1 MSESVLIIG
10 GGVCGIQAA
19 LDLGDKGHHV
29 YLVEKE
35 PSIGGRM
42 ALLDKVFPTNDCS
55 ICILAPK
62 MITCFNHPNIDVLT
76 CSEVEQVKG
85 KSGNFHVKVRRKAR
99 YVDENKCTGCDACTR
114 ECVLAGKIP
123 DEWNEGFSTRGASY
137 IPFMQAVPRVAIIDP
152 ERCLLL
158 TKGKCKS
165 KCVDACQRGAID
177 FDMKDK
183 VDTLDVGAIIAATG
197 LTIYDPTD
205 VTEYGYGRFDNVIH
219 SMEYERLI
227 NASGPTGGHL
237 QRRSDGERPKRIA
250 YIQCVGA
257 RDVRS
262 GHPYCCSV
270 CCMYATK
277 DAMLAYMHHDDTENF
292 IFYTDLR
299 AFGRGFDEY
308 IKRGKD
314 EYRIKYIRARPGEV
328 TEDMETKNLRV
339 WYDDTETGGVKNME
353 VDMVVL
359 SVAFIPPPG
368 IEDLAKV
375 LGVDMDEYKFFK
387 ADDDLLAPMDTNV
400 AGIYIAGACTRPM
413 DVTDA
418 VTQGGGAADR
428 AAQSIREYA
437 RKTPVNVGVGRQEVG
452 HGG

>member
-1 MSESVLIIG
+1 MSDSVLVIG

-19 LDLGDKGHHV
+19 LDLGDKGLKV
-29 YLVEKE
+29 KMVERE

-62 MITCFNHPNIDVLT
+62 MITCFNHPNVEVLT
-76 CSEVEQVKG
+76 CAEVVGVKG
-85 KSGNFHVKVRRKAR
+85 KAGDFKVKVRKKAR
-99 YVDENKCTGCDACTR
+99 YVDEDKCTGCDACTQA
-114 ECVLAGKIP
+114 CVLAGRIP
-123 DEWNEGFSTRGASY
+123 DEWNQNFGTRGASY
-137 IPFMQAVPRVAIIDP
+137 IPFMQAVPRVAIIDG
-152 ERCLLL
+152 EKCLRL

-165 KCVDACQRGAID
+165 PCLEACLRNAID
-177 FDMKDK
+177 FEQEDEV
-183 VDTLDVGAIIAATG
+183 VDLEVGSIIVATG
-197 LTIYDPTD
+197 LDMYDPTP
-205 VTEYGYGRFDNVIH
+205 VTEYGYGRFANVIH

-227 NASGPTGGHL
+227 NASGPTGGHITPPP
-237 QRRSDGERPKRIA
+237 DGERPKRIA

-277 DAMLAYMHHDDTENF
+277 DAMLAYMHHDDTENY

-308 IKRGKD
+308 IKRGAD
-314 EYRIKYIRARPGEV
+314 EYKINYIRARPGEI
-328 TEDMETKNLRV
+328 TEDPVTKNLFV
-339 WYDDTETGGVKNME
+339 WYDDTEGGGVKSME

-359 SVAFIPPPG
+359 STAFVPPRG
-368 IEDLAKV
+368 IEELAAV
-375 LGVDMDEYKFFK
+375 LGVELDEYDFFK
-387 ADDDLLAPMDTNV
+387 ASDDLLAPMDSCV
-400 AGIYIAGACTRPM
+400 PGIYIAGACTRPM

-428 AAQSIREYA
+428 AAQAIA
-437 RKTPVNVGVGRQEVG
+437 QC
-452 HGG
+452 GGKPPAKAGAGDRR

>member
-1 MSESVLIIG
+1 MSESVLVIG

-19 LDLGDKGHHV
+19 LDLGDKGHQV
-29 YLVEKE
+29 YMVEKE

-62 MITCFNHPNIDVLT
+62 MITCFNHRNVEVLT
-76 CSEVEQVKG
+76 CSEVEEVKG
-85 KSGNFHVKVRRKAR
+85 KAGDFKVKVHRASRC
-99 YVDENKCTGCDACTR
+99 VDEKACTGCGACT
-114 ECVLAGKIP
+114 EACVMAGKIS
-123 DEWNEGFSTRGASY
+123 DEWNEGFGTRGAAY
-137 IPFMQAVPRVAIIDP
+137 IPFMQAVPRVAIIDS

-158 TKGKCKS
+158 AKGKCKK
-165 KCVDACQRGAID
+165 KCVEACQRGAID
-177 FDMKDK
+177 FEMKDET
-183 VDTLDVGAIIAATG
+183 VELDVGAIIVATG
-197 LTIYDPTD
+197 LTTYDPTE

-219 SMEYERLI
+219 GMEYERLI
-227 NASGPTGGHL
+227 NASGPTGGHVT
-237 QRRSDGERPKRIA
+237 RRSDGERPRRIA

-277 DAMLAYMHHDDTENF
+277 DAMLAYMHHDDTENY

-308 IKRGKD
+308 IKRGQD
-314 EYRIKYIRARPGEV
+314 EYKIKYIRARPGEI
-328 TEDMETKNLRV
+328 TEDPETKNLHV
-339 WYDDTETGGVKNME
+339 WYDDTEGGGVKSME
-353 VDMVVL
+353 VDMAVL
-359 SVAFIPPPG
+359 STAFVPPPG
-368 IEDLAKV
+368 IERLAEV
-375 LGVDMDEYKFFK
+375 LGVGVGDCNFFK
-387 ADDDLLAPMDTNV
+387 ASDDLLAPMDTTV
-400 AGIYIAGACTRPM
+400 PGIYIAGACTRPM

-428 AAQSIREYA
+428 AAQTIVEYA
-437 RKTPVNVGVGRQEVG
+437 DKAPAKAGAGR
-452 HGG
+452 

>member
-1 MSESVLIIG
+1 MSDSVLIIG

-19 LDLGDKGHHV
+19 LDLGDKGRHV

-62 MITCFNHPNIDVLT
+62 MITCFNHPNVDVLT
-76 CSEVEQVKG
+76 CTEVVDVKG
-85 KSGNFHVKVRRKAR
+85 KVGDFKVKLRRKAR
-99 YVDENKCTGCDACTR
+99 RVDEDKCTGCGSCAE
-114 ECVLAGKIP
+114 ECVLAGRIP
-123 DEWNEGFSTRGASY
+123 DEWNEGFGTRGAAY
-137 IPFMQAVPRVAIIDP
+137 IPFMQAVPRAAIIDP
-152 ERCLLL
+152 DRCLFI
-158 TKGKCKS
+158 TKGKCKQ
-165 KCVDACQRGAID
+165 KCLAACQRGAID
-177 FDMKDK
+177 FGQK
-183 VDTLDVGAIIAATG
+183 DTLETIDAGAIIVATG
-197 LTIYDPTD
+197 LTIYDPTE

-227 NASGPTGGHL
+227 NASGPTGGHIK
-237 QRRSDGERPKRIA
+237 RRSDGERPKRIA

-277 DAMLAYMHHDDTENF
+277 DAMLAYMHHDDTKNY
-292 IFYTDLR
+292 ILYTDIR

-308 IKRGKD
+308 INRGRD
-314 EYRIKYIRARPGEV
+314 EYGIEYIRARPGEV
-328 TEDMETKNLRV
+328 TEDAETKNLCV
-339 WYDDTETGGVKNME
+339 WYDDTESGEVKKLE

-359 SVAFIPPPG
+359 SVAFVPPT
-368 IEDLAKV
+368 ESKDLASI
-375 LGVDMDEYKFFK
+375 LGINIDEYKFFK
-387 ADDDLLAPMDTNV
+387 AIDDMLAPMDTNV
-400 AGIYIAGACTRPM
+400 PGIYIAGACTRPM

-418 VTQGGGAADR
+418 VTQGGAAADR
-428 AAQSIREYA
+428 AAQAIKQHSGKSPA
-437 RKTPVNVGVGRQEVG
+437 KAGAGR
-452 HGG
+452 

>member
-19 LDLGDKGHHV
+19 LDLGDKGMHV
-29 YLVEKE
+29 YMVEKQ

-62 MITCFNHPNIDVLT
+62 MITC
-76 CSEVEQVKG
+76 SEVEGLTG
-85 KSGNFHVKVRRKAR
+85 KAGNFKVKVRKRAR
-99 YVDENKCTGCDACTR
+99 HVDETKCTGCDACTQA
-114 ECVLAGKIP
+114 CALAGRIP
-123 DEWNEGFSTRGASY
+123 DEWNQNFSMRGAAY
-137 IPFMQAVPRVAIIDP
+137 IPFMQAVPRVAIIDE

-158 TKGKCKS
+158 SKGKCKS
-165 KCVDACQRGAID
+165 QCIEACQRGAID
-177 FDMKDK
+177 FKQK
-183 VDTLDVGAIIAATG
+183 EEVVTLEVGAVIVATG
-197 LTIYDPTD
+197 LDIYDPTP
-205 VTEYGYGRFDNVIH
+205 VTEYGYGRFANVIH

-237 QRRSDGERPKRIA
+237 KRRSDDERPKRIA

-277 DAMLAYMHHDDTENF
+277 DSMLAYMHHDDTENI

-308 IKRGKD
+308 IRRGAD
-314 EYRIKYIRARPGEV
+314 EYGITYVRARPGEI
-328 TEDMETKNLRV
+328 TEDPETKNLYV
-339 WYDDTETGGVKNME
+339 WYDDTESGGVKKME

-359 SVAFIPPPG
+359 STAFVPPPG
-368 IEDLAKV
+368 IEKLGEA
-375 LGVDMDEYKFFK
+375 LGVKMDEFDFFK
-387 ADDDLLAPMDTNV
+387 AQDDLLAPMDTNV
-400 AGIYIAGACTRPM
+400 PGIYIAGACTRPM

-428 AAQSIREYA
+428 AAQAINDFVG
-437 RKTPVNVGVGRQEVG
+437 KTSAKAGSVR
-452 HGG
+452 

>member
-1 MSESVLIIG
+1 MSEAVLIIG

-19 LDLGDKGHHV
+19 LDLGDKGHKV
-29 YLVEKE
+29 YIVEKK

-62 MITCFNHPNIDVLT
+62 MIMCFGHPNVEVLT
-76 CSEVEQVKG
+76 CAEVEEVKG
-85 KSGNFHVKVRRKAR
+85 KVGDFKVKVRKKAR
-99 YVDENKCTGCDACTR
+99 YVDETKCTGCDSCTQA
-114 ECVLAGKIP
+114 CVLKGRIP
-123 DEWNEGFSTRGASY
+123 DEWNEGFGTRAAAY
-137 IPFMQAVPRVAIIDP
+137 IPFMQAVPRVAIID
-152 ERCLLL
+152 EEKCLKL

-165 KCVDACQRGAID
+165 PCLEACLRNAID
-177 FDMKDK
+177 FEQKDE
-183 VDTLDVGAIIAATG
+183 VVTLEVGAIIAATG
-197 LTIYDPTD
+197 LTMYDPTS
-205 VTEYGYGRFDNVIH
+205 VSEYGYGRFPNVVH

-237 QRRSDGERPKRIA
+237 KRRSDDQRPKRIA

-257 RDVRS
+257 RDIRS

-277 DAMLAYMHHDDTENF
+277 DAMLAYMHHDDTENV

-308 IKRGKD
+308 IKRGEA
-314 EYRIKYIRARPGEV
+314 EYGIKYVRARPGEV
-328 TEDMETKNLRV
+328 TEDPETKNLFV
-339 WYDDTETGGVKNME
+339 WYDDTESGGVKKME
-353 VDMVVL
+353 ADMVVL
-359 SVAFIPPPG
+359 STAFVPQPG
-368 IEDLAKV
+368 IEKLAAV
-375 LGVDMDEYKFFK
+375 LGVEMDAFNFFK
-387 ADDDLLAPMDTNV
+387 AADDLLAPMDTNV
-400 AGIYIAGACTRPM
+400 PGIYIAGACTRPM

-428 AAQSIREYA
+428 AAQAISEY
-437 RKTPVNVGVGRQEVG
+437 VGKAPAKAGGGR
-452 HGG
+452 

>member
-1 MSESVLIIG
+1 MMSESVLIIG

-62 MITCFNHPNIDVLT
+62 MIMCFNHPNVDVLT
-76 CSEVEQVKG
+76 CTEVTELKG
-85 KSGNFHVKVRRKAR
+85 KAGDFKVRVKRKAR
-99 YVDENKCTGCDACTR
+99 HVSEKDCTGCGSCAE

-123 DEWNEGFSTRGASY
+123 DEWNQGFGKRGAAY
-137 IPFMQAVPRVAIIDP
+137 IPFMQAVPRVAIIDE

-165 KCVDACQRGAID
+165 KCIEACLRGAID
-177 FDMKDK
+177 FEQEDEEI
-183 VDTLDVGAIIAATG
+183 TLDAGAVIVATG
-197 LTIYDPTD
+197 LTIYDPTP
-205 VTEYGYGRFDNVIH
+205 VTEYGYGRFANVIH
-219 SMEYERLI
+219 AMEYERLI

-237 QRRSDGERPKRIA
+237 ERRSDGERPRRIA

-257 RDVRS
+257 RDVRC
-262 GHPYCCSV
+262 GNPYCCSV

-277 DAMLAYMHHDDTENF
+277 DAMLAFMHHNDTENY

-314 EYRIKYIRARPGEV
+314 EYRIEYIRARPGEI
-328 TEDMETKNLRV
+328 TEDPDTKNLYV
-339 WYDDTETGGVKNME
+339 WYDDTESGGVKSME

-359 SVAFIPPPG
+359 STAFVPPAG
-368 IEDLAKV
+368 IEELAKV
-375 LGVDMDEYKFFK
+375 LGIDINEYSFFK
-387 ADDDLLAPMDTNV
+387 AADDLLAPMDTDV
-400 AGIYIAGACTRPM
+400 HGIYIAGACTRPM

-428 AAQSIREYA
+428 AAQAIREYA
-437 RKTPVNVGVGRQEVG
+437 RKAPAKAGRG
-452 HGG
+452 R

>member
-1 MSESVLIIG
+1 MSDSVLIIG

-19 LDLGDKGHHV
+19 LDLAYKGHHV

-62 MITCFNHPNIDVLT
+62 MITCFNHPNVDVLT
-76 CSEVEQVKG
+76 CSEVVAVKG
-85 KSGNFHVKVRRKAR
+85 KVGDFKARVRRKAR
-99 YVDENKCTGCDACTR
+99 YVDEDKCTGCGSCME

-123 DEWNEGFSTRGASY
+123 DEWNEGFGTRSAAY
-137 IPFMQAVPRVAIIDP
+137 IPFMQAVPRVAIIDS

-158 TKGKCKS
+158 AKDKCKK

-177 FDMKDK
+177 FEQKD
-183 VDTLDVGAIIAATG
+183 VVETIDVGAIIVATG
-197 LTIYDPTD
+197 LTIYDPTE

-237 QRRSDGERPKRIA
+237 KRRSDGERPKRIA

-277 DAMLAYMHHDDTENF
+277 DAMLAYMHHDDTENI

-308 IKRGKD
+308 IRRGAD
-314 EYRIKYIRARPGEV
+314 EYGITYVRARPGEV
-328 TEDMETKNLRV
+328 TEDPETKNLYV
-339 WYDDTETGGVKNME
+339 WYDDTESGGVKSME

-359 SVAFIPPPG
+359 STAFVPPPG
-368 IEDLAKV
+368 IQILAEV
-375 LGVDMDEYKFFK
+375 LGVEIDEHEFFK
-387 ADDDLLAPMDTNV
+387 AEDNLLAPMDTNV
-400 AGIYIAGACTRPM
+400 PGIFIAGACTRPM

-428 AAQSIREYA
+428 AAQSIIEFTGKA
-437 RKTPVNVGVGRQEVG
+437 PAKAGSGR
-452 HGG
+452 

>member
-1 MSESVLIIG
+1 MSEAVLVIG

-19 LDLGDKGHHV
+19 LDLGDKGHKV
-29 YLVEKE
+29 FMVEKE

-62 MITCFNHPNIDVLT
+62 MITCFNHPNVEVLT
-76 CSEVEQVKG
+76 CSEVEELKG
-85 KSGNFHVKVRRKAR
+85 KAGDFKVKVRRKSR
-99 YVDENKCTGCDACTR
+99 YVDEKACTGCGACTE
-114 ECVLAGKIP
+114 ECVLAGRIP
-123 DEWNEGFSTRGASY
+123 DEWNEGFGTRGAAY
-137 IPFMQAVPRVAIIDP
+137 IPFMQAVPRAAIIDP

-158 TKGKCKS
+158 TKGKCKQ
-165 KCVDACQRGAID
+165 KCIEACQRGALD
-177 FDMKDK
+177 FEMKDE
-183 VDTLDVGAIIAATG
+183 VVELNAGAVIVATG
-197 LTIYDPTD
+197 LTMYDPTE
-205 VTEYGYGRFDNVIH
+205 VTEYGYGRYENVIH

-237 QRRSDGERPKRIA
+237 KRRSDGERPKRIA

-257 RDVRS
+257 RDLRS

-277 DAMLAYMHHDDTENF
+277 DAMLAYMHHDDTENV

-308 IKRGKD
+308 IKRGED
-314 EYRIKYIRARPGEV
+314 EYKIKYMRARPGEI
-328 TEDMETKNLRV
+328 TEDPATKNLYV
-339 WYDDTETGGVKNME
+339 WYDDTEAGGVKSME
-353 VDMVVL
+353 ADMVVL
-359 SVAFIPPPG
+359 STAFCPPPG
-368 IEDLAKV
+368 IEKLADA
-375 LGVDMDEYKFFK
+375 LGVKMDEFDFFK
-387 ADDDLLAPMDTNV
+387 AADDLLAPMDTNV
-400 AGIYIAGACTRPM
+400 PGIFIAGACSRPM

-428 AAQSIREYA
+428 AAQTIREYA
-437 RKTPVNVGVGRQEVG
+437 DKAPVKAGAGR
-452 HGG
+452 

>member
-1 MSESVLIIG
+1 MSESVLVIG

-19 LDLGDKGHHV
+19 LDLGEKGHQV
-29 YLVEKE
+29 YMVEKE

-62 MITCFNHPNIDVLT
+62 MITCFNHRNVEVLT
-76 CSEVEQVKG
+76 CSEVEEVKG
-85 KSGNFHVKVRRKAR
+85 NAGDFKVKVRRRSR
-99 YVDENKCTGCDACTR
+99 YVDEKQCTGCGDCA
-114 ECVLAGKIP
+114 EACVLAGRIP
-123 DEWNEGFSTRGASY
+123 DEWNEGFGKRGAAY

-158 TKGKCKS
+158 TKEKCKQ
-165 KCVDACQRGAID
+165 KCVEACQRGALD
-177 FDMKDK
+177 FEMKDE
-183 VDTLDVGAIIAATG
+183 VVELNVGAIIVATG
-197 LTIYDPTD
+197 LTMYDPTE
-205 VTEYGYGRFDNVIH
+205 VTEYGYGRFANVIH

-237 QRRSDGERPKRIA
+237 KRRSDDERPKRIG

-277 DAMLAYMHHDDTENF
+277 DAMLAYMHHDDTENY

-308 IKRGKD
+308 IKRGHN
-314 EYRIKYIRARPGEV
+314 EYKIEYIRARPGEI
-328 TEDMETKNLRV
+328 TEDPETRNLYI
-339 WYDDTETGGVKNME
+339 WYDDTEAGGVKSME

-359 SVAFIPPPG
+359 STAFVPQPG
-368 IEDLAKV
+368 IARLAEV
-375 LGVDMDEYKFFK
+375 LGIDINDCEFLK
-387 ADDDLLAPMDTNV
+387 AADDLLAPMDTNV
-400 AGIYIAGACTRPM
+400 PGIYIAGACTRPM

-428 AAQSIREYA
+428 AAQAIVEYA
-437 RKTPVNVGVGRQEVG
+437 GEAPAKAGAGR
-452 HGG
+452 

>member
-19 LDLGDKGHHV
+19 LDLSDKGMHV
-29 YLVEKE
+29 FMVEKE

-62 MITCFNHPNIDVLT
+62 MITCFNHPNVDVLT
-76 CSEVEQVKG
+76 CSEVIGLKG
-85 KSGNFHVKVRRKAR
+85 KAGDFKVKVRKQAR
-99 YVDENKCTGCDACTR
+99 YVDENKCTGCDACTQ
-114 ECVLAGKIP
+114 ECVLAGRIP
-123 DEWNEGFSTRGASY
+123 DEWNQNFGTRGAAY

-152 ERCLLL
+152 AHCLRL

-165 KCVDACQRGAID
+165 TCVDACLRGAID
-177 FDMKDK
+177 FEQKDA
-183 VDTLDVGAIIAATG
+183 VETLEVGSVVVATG
-197 LTIYDPTD
+197 LDMYDPTP
-205 VTEYGYGRFDNVIH
+205 VTEYGYGRFANVIH

-237 QRRSDGERPKRIA
+237 KRRSDDERPKRIA

-277 DAMLAYMHHDDTENF
+277 DAMLAYMHHDDTKNF

-308 IKRGKD
+308 IKRGKE
-314 EYRIKYIRARPGEV
+314 EYGIEYIRARPGEV
-328 TEDMETKNLRV
+328 TEDPETKNLFV
-339 WYDDTETGGVKNME
+339 WYDDTESGGVKSME
-353 VDMVVL
+353 ADMVVL
-359 SVAFIPPPG
+359 STAFVPPPG
-368 IEDLAKV
+368 IGELAEV
-375 LGVDMDEYKFFK
+375 LGVKVDEHSFFK
-387 ADDDLLAPMDTNV
+387 AEDDLLAPMDTNV
-400 AGIYIAGACTRPM
+400 PGIFIAGACTRPM

-428 AAQSIREYA
+428 AAQAINEFTGKAPAKAGS
-437 RKTPVNVGVGRQEVG
+437 GR
-452 HGG
+452 

>member
-1 MSESVLIIG
+1 MSESVLVIG

-19 LDLGDKGHHV
+19 LDLGDKGMHV
-29 YLVEKE
+29 YMVEKE

-62 MITCFNHPNIDVLT
+62 MITCFNHPNVDVLT
-76 CSEVEQVKG
+76 CSEVVEVKG
-85 KSGNFHVKVRRKAR
+85 KAGDFKVKVRRRAR
-99 YVDENKCTGCDACTR
+99 YVDESKCTGCDACTQA
-114 ECVLAGKIP
+114 CVMAGKIP
-123 DEWNEGFSTRGASY
+123 DEWNEGFGTRGAAY
-137 IPFMQAVPRVAIIDP
+137 IPFMQAVPRVAVIDP
-152 ERCLLL
+152 ARCLLL
-158 TKGKCKS
+158 SKGKCKK
-165 KCVDACQRGAID
+165 KCIEACQRGAID
-177 FDMKDK
+177 FE
-183 VDTLDVGAIIAATG
+183 DTDEVVTLEVGAVIVATG
-197 LTIYDPTD
+197 LKIYDPTG

-237 QRRSDGERPKRIA
+237 ERRSDEERPKRIA

-277 DAMLAYMHHDDTENF
+277 DAMLAYMHHDDTKNF

-308 IKRGKD
+308 IKRGRD
-314 EYRIKYIRARPGEV
+314 EYDIEYTRARPGEI
-328 TEDMETKNLRV
+328 TEDPVTKNLFV
-339 WYDDTETGGVKNME
+339 WYDDTESGEVKSLE

-359 SVAFIPPPG
+359 SVAFVPPAG
-368 IEDLAKV
+368 IEKLAAV
-375 LGVDMDEYKFFK
+375 LGVDVDEYKFFK
-387 ADDDLLAPMDTNV
+387 ATDDLLSPMDTNV
-400 AGIYIAGACTRPM
+400 PGIFIAGACTRPM

-428 AAQSIREYA
+428 SAELIKEKAG
-437 RKTPVNVGVGRQEVG
+437 KTPASAGAGR
-452 HGG
+452 

>member
-1 MSESVLIIG
+1 MSGSILIIG
-10 GGVCGIQAA
+10 AGVCGIQAA

-62 MITCFNHPNIDVLT
+62 MITCFNHPNVDVLT
-76 CSEVEQVKG
+76 CSEVVEVKG
-85 KSGNFHVKVRRKAR
+85 KVGDFKVKVRRKAR
-99 YVDENKCTGCDACTR
+99 YVDEDKCTGCGSCAE

-123 DEWNEGFSTRGASY
+123 DEWNQGFGTRAAAY

-152 ERCLLL
+152 EKCLHLSKDRCKKK
-158 TKGKCKS
+158 T
-165 KCVDACQRGAID
+165 CVEACQRGAID
-177 FDMKDK
+177 FEQKD
-183 VDTLDVGAIIAATG
+183 VVETIDVGAIIVATG

-237 QRRSDGERPKRIA
+237 KRRSDGERPKRIA

-277 DAMLAYMHHDDTENF
+277 DAMLAYMHHDDTKNY
-292 IFYTDLR
+292 ILYTDIR

-308 IKRGKD
+308 IKRGKE
-314 EYRIKYIRARPGEV
+314 EYGIEYIRARPGEV
-328 TEDMETKNLRV
+328 TEDPETNNLLV
-339 WYDDTETGGVKNME
+339 WYDDTESRGVKSLE

-359 SVAFIPPPG
+359 SVAFVPPPG
-368 IEDLAKV
+368 LKELASV
-375 LGVDMDEYKFFK
+375 LGINIDEYEFFK
-387 ADDDLLAPMDTNV
+387 AIDDMLAPMDTNV
-400 AGIYIAGACTRPM
+400 PGIYIAGACTRPM

-428 AAQSIREYA
+428 AAQSIKE
-437 RKTPVNVGVGRQEVG
+437 
-452 HGG
+452 HGGKSPANAGAGR

>member
-1 MSESVLIIG
+1 MSDTVLVIG

-19 LDLGDKGHHV
+19 LDLGYKGHHV
-29 YLVEKE
+29 VMVEKE

-62 MITCFNHPNIDVLT
+62 MITCFNHHNVDVLT
-76 CSEVEQVKG
+76 CAEVVEVNG
-85 KSGNFHVKVRRKAR
+85 KAGGFKVKVKRSSR
-99 YVDENKCTGCDACTR
+99 YVDENKCTGCDACTQA
-114 ECVLAGKIP
+114 CVLKGKIS
-123 DEWNEGFSTRGASY
+123 DEWNQGFGTRAAAY
-137 IPFMQAVPRVAIIDP
+137 IPFMQAVPRVALIDP
-152 ERCLLL
+152 ETCLQL
-158 TKGKCKS
+158 TKGKCKQ
-165 KCVDACQRGAID
+165 KCVEACERGAID
-177 FDMKDK
+177 FEMKDK
-183 VDTLDVGAIIAATG
+183 VETVEAGAIIVATG
-197 LTIYDPTD
+197 LDIYDPTP

-237 QRRSDGERPKRIA
+237 TRRSDGERPKRIA

-277 DAMLAYMHHDDTENF
+277 DAILAFMHHDDTENS
-292 IFYTDLR
+292 IFYTDMR

-308 IKRGKD
+308 VKRGHD
-314 EYRIKYIRARPGEV
+314 EYKINYIRSRPGEI
-328 TEDMETKNLRV
+328 TEDPETRNLLV
-339 WYDDTETGGVKNME
+339 WYDDTESGGVKSLE
-353 VDMVVL
+353 ADMVVL
-359 SVAFIPPPG
+359 STAFVPPPG
-368 IEDLAKV
+368 INSLAGV
-375 LGVDMDEYKFFK
+375 LGVKTDEYGFFQ
-387 ADDDLLAPMDTNV
+387 ADDDLLAPMDTGVN
-400 AGIYIAGACTRPM
+400 GIYIAGACTRPM

-428 AAQSIREYA
+428 AAQAISEVSGKAKAGTA
-437 RKTPVNVGVGRQEVG
+437 RQGV
-452 HGG
+452 

>member
-1 MSESVLIIG
+1 MSDSVLIIG

-19 LDLGDKGHHV
+19 LDIGDKGLHV

-62 MITCFNHPNIDVLT
+62 MITCFNHPDVDVMT
-76 CSEVEQVKG
+76 CTDVIEVKG
-85 KSGNFHVKVRRKAR
+85 RVGNFKVKVRHRAR
-99 YVDENKCTGCDACTR
+99 YVDEDKCTGCGSCTE

-123 DEWNEGFSTRGASY
+123 DEWNEGFSMRGAAY

-152 ERCLLL
+152 DRCLLF
-158 TKGKCKS
+158 TKDKCKK
-165 KCVDACQRGAID
+165 KCLEACQRGAID
-177 FDMKDK
+177 FEQKD
-183 VDTLDVGAIIAATG
+183 VVETIGVGAIIVATG

-205 VTEYGYGRFDNVIH
+205 VTEYGYGRFENVIH

-237 QRRSDGERPKRIA
+237 KRRSDGERPKRIA

-257 RDVRS
+257 RDLRS

-270 CCMYATK
+270 CCMCATK
-277 DAMLAYMHHDDTENF
+277 DAMLAYMHHGDTKNY
-292 IFYTDLR
+292 ILYTDLR

-308 IKRGKD
+308 IKRGKE
-314 EYRIKYIRARPGEV
+314 EYGIEYIRARPGEI
-328 TEDMETKNLRV
+328 TEDPETKNLYV
-339 WYDDTETGGVKNME
+339 WYDDTESAGVKKLE

-359 SVAFIPPPG
+359 SVAFVPPPG
-368 IEDLAKV
+368 VEQLASV
-375 LGVDMDEYKFFK
+375 LGIGIDEFSFFK
-387 ADDDLLAPMDTNV
+387 AFDDMLAPMDTEV
-400 AGIYIAGACTRPM
+400 PGIYIAGACTRPM

-428 AAQSIREYA
+428 AAQAITEHGSKSPA
-437 RKTPVNVGVGRQEVG
+437 KAGAGR
-452 HGG
+452 

>member
-1 MSESVLIIG
+1 MLIIG

-19 LDLGDKGHHV
+19 LDLGDKGFNV
-29 YLVEKE
+29 WMVEKE

-62 MITCFNHPNIDVLT
+62 MITCFNHPKVNVLT
-76 CSEVEQVKG
+76 CSEVEHVTG
-85 KSGNFHVKVRRKAR
+85 SAGNFEVTIRKKAR
-99 YVDENKCTGCDACTR
+99 YVDEKKCTGCDACTQA
-114 ECVLAGKIP
+114 CVLKGKIP
-123 DEWNEGFSTRGASY
+123 DEWNEGFGTRSAAY
-137 IPFMQAVPRVAIIDP
+137 IPFMQAVPRVAIIDS
-152 ERCLLL
+152 EKCLYL
-158 TKGKCKS
+158 TKKKCK
-165 KCVDACQRGAID
+165 KECEAACQRGAID
-177 FDMKDK
+177 FDMTDEIITRKF
-183 VDTLDVGAIIAATG
+183 GAIIVAIG
-197 LTIYDPTD
+197 LVMFDPSE

-237 QRRSDGERPKRIA
+237 KRKSDGERPKRIA

-257 RDVRS
+257 RDLRT

-277 DAMLAYMHHDDTENF
+277 DAMLAYMHHDDTENY

-308 IKRGKD
+308 IRRGAQ
-314 EYRIKYIRARPGEV
+314 EYKIKYIRSRPGEI
-328 TEDMETKNLRV
+328 TEDPISKNLYV
-339 WYDDTETGGVKNME
+339 WYDTPGKGVSSME

-359 SVAFIPPPG
+359 STAFVPNPSAKR
-368 IEDLAKV
+368 LAQI
-375 LGVDMDEYKFFK
+375 LGVEVDEYGFFK
-387 ADDDLLAPMDTNV
+387 ASDDLLAPMDSTV
-400 AGIYIAGACTRPM
+400 PGIFIAGACTRPM

-418 VTQGGGAADR
+418 VTQGGAAADR
-428 AAQSIREYA
+428 AAQVLTEAAGKITVA
-437 RKTPVNVGVGRQEVG
+437 
-452 HGG
+452 

>member
-19 LDLGDKGHHV
+19 LDLGDKGIHV
-29 YLVEKE
+29 YMVEKE

-62 MITCFNHPNIDVLT
+62 MITCFNHPNVDVLT
-76 CSEVEQVKG
+76 CSEVVKLTG
-85 KSGNFHVKVRRKAR
+85 KAGNFKVKVKKRAR
-99 YVDENKCTGCDACTR
+99 YVDENKCTGCDACTQ
-114 ECVLAGKIP
+114 ECVLAGRIP
-123 DEWNEGFSTRGASY
+123 DEWNQNFGTRAASY

-152 ERCLLL
+152 ERCLRL

-165 KCVDACQRGAID
+165 PCLDACLRGAID
-177 FDMKDK
+177 FDQKDTTE
-183 VDTLDVGAIIAATG
+183 TLDVGAIVVATG
-197 LTIYDPTD
+197 LNIYDPTP

-237 QRRSDGERPKRIA
+237 KRRSDDERPKRIA

-308 IKRGKD
+308 IKRGEE
-314 EYRIKYIRARPGEV
+314 EYGIKYVRARPGEI
-328 TEDMETKNLRV
+328 TEDPQTKNLYV
-339 WYDDTETGGVKNME
+339 WYDDTESGGVKRME

-359 SVAFIPPPG
+359 STAFVPPPG
-368 IEDLAKV
+368 IRKLAEV
-375 LGVDMDEYKFFK
+375 LGVEMDSYDFFK
-387 ADDDLLAPMDTNV
+387 AEDDLLAPMDSGV
-400 AGIYIAGACTRPM
+400 PGLFIAGACTRPM

-418 VTQGGGAADR
+418 VTQGGAAADR
-428 AAQSIREYA
+428 AAQAIKEFTGKAPAKAGS
-437 RKTPVNVGVGRQEVG
+437 GR
-452 HGG
+452 